1 MTYEEHVKRVRK
13 LAGNYNMIV
22 ANFNLE
28 KALRAST
35 CNAAVEKMKQLL
47 ESLSIGDVHISLN
60 SGGYII
66 MARTGLKEECLYKY
80 PFFSYSYLNGDSDK
94 IFRDVI
100 EELLLRITS
109 TMSSMLWCYRLSDVA
124 SFVRDASLV
133 MASVNAGAA
142 ETAKKI
148 ATEYRQAE
156 ERFDAKRAQYD
167 SYRSTL
173 SSELYALAREWY
185 LEKAVFVPGMKIGI
199 NNFKT
204 GETVVRTIKKCKF
217 TDDLEH
223 CSITFNESSTVVTD
237 PARISIGV
245 TWYLNN
251 GECSDIAKA
260 IKWSFIANFI

>member
-28 KALRAST
+28 KALRTST

-80 PFFSYSYLNGDSDK
+80 PLFSYSYLNGDSDK

-173 SSELYALAREWY
+173 SSELYTLAREWY

-237 PARISIGV
+237 PARISTGV
-245 TWYLNN
+245 TWFLNN

>member
-1 MTYEEHVKRVRK
+1 MTYEERVKRVRK
-13 LAGNYNMIV
+13 LAGNYNTIV

-28 KALRAST
+28 KALHAST
-35 CNAAVEKMKQLL
+35 CSTAIEKTKQLL
-47 ESLSIGDVHISLN
+47 ESLSLGDVHISIN

-80 PFFSYSYLNGDSDK
+80 PLFSYSYLNGDSDK
-94 IFRDVI
+94 IFRGVI

-133 MASVNAGAA
+133 MASVNAGVA

-156 ERFDAKRAQYD
+156 ERLTEKSARYLTYVNTI
-167 SYRSTL
+167 SG
-173 SSELYALAREWY
+173 ELDLLAREWY
-185 LEKAVFVPGMKIGI
+185 KEGTILAPGMRAGI
-199 NNFKT
+199 VNLKT
-204 GETVVRTIKKCKF
+204 DEVTIRTIKSCKI
-217 TDDLEH
+217 TDKSF
-223 CSITFNESSTVVTD
+223 SIAFNESSSRVTD
-237 PARISIGV
+237 PDRIHIGL

-260 IKWSFIANFI
+260 IKWKPIADFV

>member
-1 MTYEEHVKRVRK
+1 MTYEESVKRVRK
-13 LAGNYNMIV
+13 LAGNYNTIV

-28 KALRAST
+28 KALCIST

-47 ESLSIGDVHISLN
+47 ESLSIGDVHISIN

-66 MARTGLKEECLYKY
+66 MSRTGLKEECLYKY
-80 PFFSYSYLNGDSDK
+80 PLFSYGYLNGDSNK

-133 MASVNAGAA
+133 MASVNAGVA
-142 ETAKKI
+142 ETARKI
-148 ATEYRQAE
+148 ATEYNQAE
-156 ERFDAKRAQYD
+156 ERLTEK
-167 SYRSTL
+167 STRYFTYVNTV
-173 SSELYALAREWY
+173 SGELDLLAREWY
-185 LEKAVFVPGMKIGI
+185 KEGTILAPGMRVGI
-199 NNFKT
+199 VNLKT
-204 GETVVRTIKKCKF
+204 NEVTIRTIKSCKI
-217 TDDLEH
+217 TDESF
-223 CSITFNESSTVVTD
+223 SIAFSESSSRVTD
-237 PARISIGV
+237 PDRIHIGL

-260 IKWSFIANFI
+260 IKWKPIADFV

>member
-1 MTYEEHVKRVRK
+1 MTYEEEVKRVRK

-28 KALRAST
+28 RALRTST

-47 ESLSIGDVHISLN
+47 ESLSIGDVHISIN

-80 PFFSYSYLNGDSDK
+80 PLFSYSYLNGDSDR
-94 IFRDVI
+94 IFRGII

-156 ERFDAKRAQYD
+156 ERLTEKSARYFTYVN
-167 SYRSTL
+167 TL
-173 SSELYALAREWY
+173 SGELDLLAREWY
-185 LEKAVFVPGMKIGI
+185 KEGTILAPGMRVGI
-199 NNFKT
+199 VNLKT
-204 GETVVRTIKKCKF
+204 DEVAIRTIKSCKI
-217 TDDLEH
+217 TDESF
-223 CSITFNESSTVVTD
+223 SIAFNESSSRVTEPD
-237 PARISIGV
+237 RIHIGL

-260 IKWSFIANFI
+260 IKWKPIADFV

>member
-1 MTYEEHVKRVRK
+1 MTYEEEVKRVRK
-13 LAGNYNMIV
+13 LAGDYNTTV
-22 ANFNLE
+22 TSFNLE
-28 KALRAST
+28 KALRIST

-47 ESLSIGDVHISLN
+47 ESLSLGDVHISLN

-80 PFFSYSYLNGDSDK
+80 PLFSYSYLNGDSDK
-94 IFRDVI
+94 IFRDII

-156 ERFDAKRAQYD
+156 ERLTEKSARYFTYVNKI
-167 SYRSTL
+167 SG
-173 SSELYALAREWY
+173 ELDLLAREWY
-185 LEKAVFVPGMKIGI
+185 KEGTILAPGMRVGI
-199 NNFKT
+199 VNLKT
-204 GETVVRTIKKCKF
+204 DEVTIRTIKSCKI
-217 TDDLEH
+217 TDESF
-223 CSITFNESSTVVTD
+223 SIAFNESSSRVTD
-237 PARISIGV
+237 PDRIHIGL

-260 IKWSFIANFI
+260 IKWEPIANFI

>member
-1 MTYEEHVKRVRK
+1 MTYRERVKRVRR
-13 LAGNYNMIV
+13 LAGNYNTIV

-28 KALRAST
+28 KALRIST

-80 PFFSYSYLNGDSDK
+80 PLFSYGYLSGDSNK

-133 MASVNAGAA
+133 MASVNAGVA
-142 ETAKKI
+142 ETARKI
-148 ATEYRQAE
+148 ATEYNQAE
-156 ERFDAKRAQYD
+156 ERLTEK
-167 SYRSTL
+167 STWYFTYVNTV
-173 SSELYALAREWY
+173 SGELDLLAREWY
-185 LEKAVFVPGMKIGI
+185 KEGTILAPGMRVGI
-199 NNFKT
+199 VNLKT
-204 GETVVRTIKKCKF
+204 DEVTIRTIKSCKI
-217 TDDLEH
+217 TDESF
-223 CSITFNESSTVVTD
+223 SIAFNESSSRVTD
-237 PARISIGV
+237 PDRIHIGL

-260 IKWSFIANFI
+260 IKWKPIADFV

>member
-1 MTYEEHVKRVRK
+1 MTYEEEVKRVRK
-13 LAGNYNMIV
+13 LAGDYNTTV
-22 ANFNLE
+22 ADFNLE
-28 KALRAST
+28 KALRIST
-35 CNAAVEKMKQLL
+35 CNAAVEEMKQLL
-47 ESLSIGDVHISLN
+47 ESLSLGDVHISLN

-80 PFFSYSYLNGDSDK
+80 PFFSYGYLNGDSDK

-156 ERFDAKRAQYD
+156 ERLTEKSARYFTYVNKI
-167 SYRSTL
+167 SG
-173 SSELYALAREWY
+173 ELDLLAREWY
-185 LEKAVFVPGMKIGI
+185 KEGTILAPGMRVGI
-199 NNFKT
+199 VNLKT
-204 GETVVRTIKKCKF
+204 GEVTIRTIKSCKI
-217 TDDLEH
+217 TDESF
-223 CSITFNESSTVVTD
+223 SIAFNESSSRVTD
-237 PARISIGV
+237 PARIHIEL

-260 IKWSFIANFI
+260 IKWEPIANFI

>member
-1 MTYEEHVKRVRK
+1 MTYRERVKRVRR
-13 LAGNYNMIV
+13 LAGNYSTIV

-28 KALRAST
+28 KALRIST

-47 ESLSIGDVHISLN
+47 ESLSIGDVHISIN

-66 MARTGLKEECLYKY
+66 MSRTGLKEECLYKY
-80 PFFSYSYLNGDSDK
+80 PLFSYGYLNGDSNK

-133 MASVNAGAA
+133 MASVNAGVA
-142 ETAKKI
+142 ETARKI
-148 ATEYRQAE
+148 ATEYNQAE
-156 ERFDAKRAQYD
+156 ERLTEK
-167 SYRSTL
+167 STRYFTYVNTV
-173 SSELYALAREWY
+173 SGELDLLAREWY
-185 LEKAVFVPGMKIGI
+185 KEGTILAPGMRVGVV
-199 NNFKT
+199 NLKT
-204 GETVVRTIKKCKF
+204 DEVTIRTIKSCKI
-217 TDDLEH
+217 TDESF
-223 CSITFNESSTVVTD
+223 SIAFNESSSRVTD
-237 PARISIGV
+237 PDRIHIGL

-260 IKWSFIANFI
+260 IKWKPIADFV

>member
-28 KALRAST
+28 KALRTST

-223 CSITFNESSTVVTD
+223 CSITFNESSSTVTD
-237 PARISIGV
+237 PSRISIGV
-245 TWYLNN
+245 TWFLNN

>member
-1 MTYEEHVKRVRK
+1 MTYEERVKRVRR
-13 LAGNYNMIV
+13 LAGNYNTTV
-22 ANFNLE
+22 ASFNLE

-35 CNAAVEKMKQLL
+35 CNTAVEKMKQLL
-47 ESLSIGDVHISLN
+47 ESLSIGDVHISIN

-80 PFFSYSYLNGDSDK
+80 PLFSYSYLNGDSDK
-94 IFRDVI
+94 IFRGVI

-156 ERFDAKRAQYD
+156 ERLTEKSARYATYVNMI
-167 SYRSTL
+167 SG
-173 SSELYALAREWY
+173 ELDLLAREWY
-185 LEKAVFVPGMKIGI
+185 KEGTILAPGMRVGI
-199 NNFKT
+199 VNLKT
-204 GETVVRTIKKCKF
+204 DEVTIRTIRSCKI
-217 TDDLEH
+217 TDESF
-223 CSITFNESSTVVTD
+223 SIAFNESSSRVTD
-237 PARISIGV
+237 PDRIHIDL

-251 GECSDIAKA
+251 GECSDIARA
-260 IKWSFIANFI
+260 IKWSPIAGFV

>member
-1 MTYEEHVKRVRK
+1 MTYEERVKRVRR
-13 LAGNYNMIV
+13 LAGNYNTTV
-22 ANFNLE
+22 TSFNLE

-35 CNAAVEKMKQLL
+35 CNTAVEKMKQLL
-47 ESLSIGDVHISLN
+47 ESLSIGDVHISIN

-80 PFFSYSYLNGDSDK
+80 PLFSYSYLNGDSDK
-94 IFRDVI
+94 IFRGVI

-156 ERFDAKRAQYD
+156 ERLTEKSARYATYVNTI
-167 SYRSTL
+167 SG
-173 SSELYALAREWY
+173 ELDLLAREWY
-185 LEKAVFVPGMKIGI
+185 KEGTILAPGMRVGI
-199 NNFKT
+199 VNLKT
-204 GETVVRTIKKCKF
+204 DEVTIRTIKSCKI
-217 TDDLEH
+217 TDESF
-223 CSITFNESSTVVTD
+223 SITFNESSSRVTD
-237 PARISIGV
+237 PDRIHIDL

-251 GECSDIAKA
+251 GDCSDIAKA
-260 IKWSFIANFI
+260 IKWSPIAGFV

>member
-13 LAGNYNMIV
+13 LAGNYNAIV

-28 KALRAST
+28 KALHAST
-35 CNAAVEKMKQLL
+35 CNAAIEKMKQLL
-47 ESLSIGDVHISLN
+47 ESLSLGDVHISIN

-66 MARTGLKEECLYKY
+66 MAGKGLKEECLYKHSL
-80 PFFSYSYLNGDSDK
+80 FSYSYLNGDSDK
-94 IFRDVI
+94 IFRGVI

-148 ATEYRQAE
+148 AIEYRQAE
-156 ERFDAKRAQYD
+156 ERLTEKGTRYFTYVNTI
-167 SYRSTL
+167 SG
-173 SSELYALAREWY
+173 ELDLLAREWY
-185 LEKAVFVPGMKIGI
+185 KEGAVLAPGMRVGI
-199 NNFKT
+199 INLKT
-204 GETVVRTIKKCKF
+204 DEVTIRTIKRCKI
-217 TDDLEH
+217 TDESF
-223 CSITFNESSTVVTD
+223 SITFNESPSRITD
-237 PARISIGV
+237 PSRIHIGL

-251 GECSDIAKA
+251 GDCSDIAKA
-260 IKWSFIANFI
+260 IKWKPIADFV

>member
-1 MTYEEHVKRVRK
+1 MTYEERVKRVRR
-13 LAGNYNMIV
+13 LAGNYNTTV
-22 ANFNLE
+22 ASFNLE

-47 ESLSIGDVHISLN
+47 ESLSIGDVHISIN
-60 SGGYII
+60 SGGYIV

-80 PFFSYSYLNGDSDK
+80 PLFSYSYLNGDSDK
-94 IFRDVI
+94 IFRGII

-142 ETAKKI
+142 EAAKKI
-148 ATEYRQAE
+148 ATEYKQAE
-156 ERFDAKRAQYD
+156 ERLTEK
-167 SYRSTL
+167 
-173 SSELYALAREWY
+173 SSRYFTYVNKISGELDLLAREWY
-185 LEKAVFVPGMKIGI
+185 KEGEVLAPGMRVGI
-199 NNFKT
+199 VDLRTNEVT
-204 GETVVRTIKKCKF
+204 IRTIKSCKI
-217 TDDLEH
+217 TDESF
-223 CSITFNESSTVVTD
+223 SIAFNESSSRVTD
-237 PARISIGV
+237 PDRIHIGL

-260 IKWSFIANFI
+260 IKWKPIADFV

>member
-1 MTYEEHVKRVRK
+1 MTYEERVKRVRR
-13 LAGNYNMIV
+13 LAGNYNATV
-22 ANFNLE
+22 ASFNLE

-35 CNAAVEKMKQLL
+35 CNTAVEKMKQLL
-47 ESLSIGDVHISLN
+47 ESLSIGDVHISIN

-80 PFFSYSYLNGDSDK
+80 PLFSYSYLNGDSDK
-94 IFRDVI
+94 IFRGVI

-156 ERFDAKRAQYD
+156 ERLTEKSARYATYVNTV
-167 SYRSTL
+167 SG
-173 SSELYALAREWY
+173 ELDLLACEWY
-185 LEKAVFVPGMKIGI
+185 KEGTILAPGMRVGI
-199 NNFKT
+199 VNLKT
-204 GETVVRTIKKCKF
+204 DEVTIRTIKSCRI
-217 TDDLEH
+217 TDESF
-223 CSITFNESSTVVTD
+223 SIAFNESSSRVTD
-237 PARISIGV
+237 PDRIHIDL

-251 GECSDIAKA
+251 RECSDIAKA
-260 IKWSFIANFI
+260 IKWKPIADFI

>member
-1 MTYEEHVKRVRK
+1 MTYEERVKRVRR
-13 LAGNYNMIV
+13 LAGNYNTTV
-22 ANFNLE
+22 TSFNLE

-35 CNAAVEKMKQLL
+35 CNTAVEKMKQLL
-47 ESLSIGDVHISLN
+47 ESLSIGDVHISIN

-80 PFFSYSYLNGDSDK
+80 PLFSYSYLNGDSDK
-94 IFRDVI
+94 IFRGVI

-156 ERFDAKRAQYD
+156 ERLTEKSARYFTYVNTI
-167 SYRSTL
+167 SG
-173 SSELYALAREWY
+173 ELDLLAREWY
-185 LEKAVFVPGMKIGI
+185 KEGAILAPGMRVGI
-199 NNFKT
+199 VNLKT
-204 GETVVRTIKKCKF
+204 DEVTIRTIKRCKI
-217 TDDLEH
+217 TDESF
-223 CSITFNESSTVVTD
+223 SITFNESPSRITD
-237 PARISIGV
+237 PSRIHIGL

-251 GECSDIAKA
+251 GDCSDIAKA
-260 IKWSFIANFI
+260 IKWKPIADFI

>member
-1 MTYEEHVKRVRK
+1 MTYEERVKRVRR
-13 LAGNYNMIV
+13 LAGNYNTTV
-22 ANFNLE
+22 TSFNLE

-35 CNAAVEKMKQLL
+35 CNTAVEKMKQLL
-47 ESLSIGDVHISLN
+47 ESLSIGDVHISIN

-80 PFFSYSYLNGDSDK
+80 PLFSYSYLNGDSDK
-94 IFRDVI
+94 IFRGVI

-156 ERFDAKRAQYD
+156 ERLTEKSARYATYVNTI
-167 SYRSTL
+167 SG
-173 SSELYALAREWY
+173 ELDLLAREWY
-185 LEKAVFVPGMKIGI
+185 KEGTILAPGMRVGI
-199 NNFKT
+199 VNLKT
-204 GETVVRTIKKCKF
+204 DEVTIRTIKRCKI
-217 TDDLEH
+217 TDESF
-223 CSITFNESSTVVTD
+223 SITFNESPSRITD
-237 PARISIGV
+237 PSRIHIGL

-251 GECSDIAKA
+251 GDCSDIAKA
-260 IKWSFIANFI
+260 IKWKPIADFI

>member
-1 MTYEEHVKRVRK
+1 MTYEEEVKRVRR
-13 LAGNYNMIV
+13 LAGNYNTIV
-22 ANFNLE
+22 ADFNLE
-28 KALRAST
+28 KALRIST
-35 CNAAVEKMKQLL
+35 CNAAVEEMKQLL
-47 ESLSIGDVHISLN
+47 ESLSLGDVHISLN

-80 PFFSYSYLNGDSDK
+80 PLFSYSYLNGDSDK

-100 EELLLRITS
+100 EELLLKITS

-156 ERFDAKRAQYD
+156 ERLTEKSARYFTYVNMV
-167 SYRSTL
+167 SG
-173 SSELYALAREWY
+173 ELDLLAREWY
-185 LEKAVFVPGMKIGI
+185 KEGTILAPGMRVGI
-199 NNFKT
+199 VNLKT
-204 GETVVRTIKKCKF
+204 DEVTIRTIKSCRI
-217 TDDLEH
+217 TDESF
-223 CSITFNESSTVVTD
+223 SITFNKSSSRVTD
-237 PARISIGV
+237 PARIHIEL

-260 IKWSFIANFI
+260 IKWEPIANFI

>member
-1 MTYEEHVKRVRK
+1 MTYEERVKRVRR
-13 LAGNYNMIV
+13 LAGNYNTTV
-22 ANFNLE
+22 ASFNLE

-35 CNAAVEKMKQLL
+35 CNTAVEKMKQLL
-47 ESLSIGDVHISLN
+47 ESLSIGDVHISIN

-80 PFFSYSYLNGDSDK
+80 PLFSYSYLNGDSDK
-94 IFRDVI
+94 IFRGVI

-156 ERFDAKRAQYD
+156 ERLTEKSARYFTYVHTISGELD
-167 SYRSTL
+167 L
-173 SSELYALAREWY
+173 SARERHKEGAI
-185 LEKAVFVPGMKIGI
+185 LAPGMRVGI
-199 NNFKT
+199 VNLKT
-204 GETVVRTIKKCKF
+204 DEVTIRTIKSCRI
-217 TDDLEH
+217 TDESF
-223 CSITFNESSTVVTD
+223 SITFNESSSRVTD
-237 PARISIGV
+237 PDRIHIGL
-245 TWYLNN
+245 TWYLSN

-260 IKWSFIANFI
+260 IKWKPIADFV

>member
-1 MTYEEHVKRVRK
+1 MTYEERVKRVRR
-13 LAGNYNMIV
+13 LAGNYNTTV
-22 ANFNLE
+22 ASFNLE

-35 CNAAVEKMKQLL
+35 CNTAVEKMKQLL
-47 ESLSIGDVHISLN
+47 ESLSIGDVHISIN

-80 PFFSYSYLNGDSDK
+80 PLFSYSYLNGDSDK
-94 IFRDVI
+94 IFRGVI

-156 ERFDAKRAQYD
+156 ERLTEKSARYATYVNTI
-167 SYRSTL
+167 SG
-173 SSELYALAREWY
+173 ELDLLAREWY
-185 LEKAVFVPGMKIGI
+185 KEGTILAPGMRAGI
-199 NNFKT
+199 VNLKT
-204 GETVVRTIKKCKF
+204 DEVTIRTIKSRKI
-217 TDDLEH
+217 TDESF
-223 CSITFNESSTVVTD
+223 SIAFNESSSRVTD
-237 PARISIGV
+237 PDRIHIDL

-251 GECSDIAKA
+251 GECSDIARA
-260 IKWSFIANFI
+260 IKWSPIAGFV

>member
-1 MTYEEHVKRVRK
+1 MTYEERVKRVRR
-13 LAGNYNMIV
+13 LAGNYNTTV
-22 ANFNLE
+22 TSFNLE

-35 CNAAVEKMKQLL
+35 CNTAVEKMKQLL
-47 ESLSIGDVHISLN
+47 ESLSIGDVHISIN

-80 PFFSYSYLNGDSDK
+80 PLFSYSYLNGDSDK
-94 IFRDVI
+94 IFRGVI

-156 ERFDAKRAQYD
+156 ERLTEKSARYFTYVNTI
-167 SYRSTL
+167 SG
-173 SSELYALAREWY
+173 ELDLLAREWY
-185 LEKAVFVPGMKIGI
+185 KEGAILAPGMRVGI
-199 NNFKT
+199 VNLKT
-204 GETVVRTIKKCKF
+204 DEVAIRTIKRCKI
-217 TDDLEH
+217 TDESF
-223 CSITFNESSTVVTD
+223 SITFNESPSRITD
-237 PARISIGV
+237 PSRIHIGL

-251 GECSDIAKA
+251 GDCSDIAKA
-260 IKWSFIANFI
+260 IKWKPIADFI